1 VVQIRAEDVSVKA
14 IGSQV
19 VAALREAREELS
31 AGARKRRPIIA
42 HAAYVD
48 PSGAADI
55 LVFHS
60 AARRANLGNFGL
72 LRRSYVTQLWPDLY
86 RWVVRQC

>member
-1 VVQIRAEDVSVKA
+1 MAQIRAEDVSIKA

-48 PSGAADI
+48 SSGAAD

-60 AARRANLGNFGL
+60 AARRPNVANFGL
-72 LRRSYVTQLWPDLY
+72 LRRSYVTQLRPELY